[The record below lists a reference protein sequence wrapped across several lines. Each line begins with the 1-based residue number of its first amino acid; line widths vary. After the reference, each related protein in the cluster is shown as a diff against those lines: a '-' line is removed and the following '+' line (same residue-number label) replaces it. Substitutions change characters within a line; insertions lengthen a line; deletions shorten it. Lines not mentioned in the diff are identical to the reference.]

1 MKRYY
6 DLNHGLSKDYDPE
19 ARRGNVEPDFSFAD
33 KQVGTGSRKNNHK
46 VIAPTKEKTTTQPT
60 IAYHGRNK
68 DLKSGSP
75 ALRDGTNRSQP
86 MRKRGDLSE
95 ENKYSENEAK
105 SLYQNLVSMKKIT
118 KDGKMD
124 DQEKLKKIY
133 ELVNLS
139 LKNNLFE
146 NERRRDKEK
155 IIKPTIGNKF

>member
-19 ARRGNVEPDFSFAD
+19 ARRGHVEPDFSFAD

-46 VIAPTKEKTTTQPT
+46 IAPPQKEKTATTHLTVYQ
-60 IAYHGRNK
+60 GRNK

-86 MRKRGDLSE
+86 MRKRGDYSE
-95 ENKYSENEAK
+95 ENKYSENETK
-105 SLYQNLVSMKKIT
+105 SLYQNLVSIKKIC
-118 KDGKMD
+118 KDSKSD
-124 DQEKLKKIY
+124 DQEKLKMIY

-139 LKNNLFE
+139 LKNSMFE
-146 NERRRDKEK
+146 HERRREKEK
-155 IIKPTIGNKF
+155 IAAPTIGK